1 LEATNSSQAHHSSAI
16 QKKVISR
23 SPVRQCE
30 TMSAFPRH
38 LPKTFKIPPTFRRHE
53 HDVNEGPL
61 FGPITKIGLFG
72 SPHIAGMVQG
82 I

>member
-1 LEATNSSQAHHSSAI
+1 
-16 QKKVISR
+16 
-23 SPVRQCE
+23 
-30 TMSAFPRH
+30 MSAFPRH
-38 LPKTFKIPPTFRRHE
+38 LPKTFRIPPTFRRHE